1 MPIAHVFVAEFK
13 NTTGKYINM
22 LTMFRLYVEFFKNK
36 IFHRRGRGDAEKIK
50 KTLAFLFSA
59 VAFPLR
65 LCVLCGQWFL
75 FFFIKV
81 KQSLTYKQN
90 RANVTKFN

>member
-1 MPIAHVFVAEFK
+1 
-13 NTTGKYINM
+13 M
-22 LTMFRLYVEFFKNK
+22 LNSLKNK
-36 IFHRRGRGDAEKIK
+36 ISRRRVRRDAEKNK
-50 KTLAFLFSA
+50 KTLEFFYSA

-81 KQSLTYKQN
+81 KQSSTYKQN
-90 RANVTKFN
+90 RANIQNLTKQSIHKFLRIKGL